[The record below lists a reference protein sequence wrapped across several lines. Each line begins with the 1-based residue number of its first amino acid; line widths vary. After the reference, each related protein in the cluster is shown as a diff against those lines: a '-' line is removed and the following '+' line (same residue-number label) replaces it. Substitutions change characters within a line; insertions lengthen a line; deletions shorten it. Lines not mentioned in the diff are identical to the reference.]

1 MKPFYKR
8 IPKIME
14 LHINTEVVNIMR
26 TYLTDNSYFYTD
38 NKFLLKHLKIG
49 PFNVKK
55 DYKVTMSS
63 IINQNIN
70 FANINKVIRFDSL
83 DGKYY
88 IDIDFNSSELFN
100 YDIRMQCGES
110 KFKFYTWVN
119 LWYSTLEN
127 LSHYIIEND
136 LINLSSPVPLQ
147 QLAMN
152 KNTNED
158 NNELIFNEGNSN
170 SQIELKSFA
179 DEISSASPTK
189 KKRKTRNSAI
199 AVDMMKQI
207 EQLELSIDNFDE
219 GDNSYDNIINYNQ
232 QSTERI
238 EETITTSSSSPKM
251 SHQKEVKRRN
261 TFKRTNIGKLIDAL
275 CKTRDLIQF
284 TKGVNKMSE
293 KLGIN
298 QFEMSNQQIVLLK
311 DNLDKFEDA
320 FAFADNTNDQF
331 KVEFTYALV
340 DQDNNSNKNN
350 II

>member
-55 DYKVTMSS
+55 DYKVTMTS
-63 IINQNIN
+63 IIYQHIN
-70 FANINKVIRFDSL
+70 FANMNKVINIDSSN
-83 DGKYY
+83 GKYY

-147 QLAMN
+147 QLANQN
-152 KNTNED
+152 KNTNDD
-158 NNELIFNEGNSN
+158 NNEMIFNEGNSS
-170 SQIELKSFA
+170 SQIELKSFT
-179 DEISSASPTK
+179 DEISSTSPIK
-189 KKRKTRNSAI
+189 RKRKTRNSAI

-207 EQLELSIDNFDE
+207 EQLELSIDNFGDIDD

-232 QSTERI
+232 NSTERI
-238 EETITTSSSSPKM
+238 EETITTSSSSPKL
-251 SHQKEVKRRN
+251 SHQKEVKRHN

-284 TKGVNKMSE
+284 TNGVNKISE

-298 QFEMSNQQIVLLK
+298 QFEMSNQKIVLLK

-320 FAFADNTNDQF
+320 FSFADNTNDQF

-340 DQDNNSNKNN
+340 NQDNNN